1 VRYALNNVGCSTKR
15 PTRRETLFHPSGAGL
30 FFLAEAP
37 IQMIRAP
44 AQLVSRRSILP
55 TGNLATLLLIDR
67 ALLRRDSA
75 QPMLKDPK
83 KLLHTRPLPI
93 SAWVNH

>member
-44 AQLVSRRSILP
+44 STARIAAIDIAHRQSRHP
-55 TGNLATLLLIDR
+55 VLIDR

-83 KLLHTRPLPI
+83 NYYIQDLCR
-93 SAWVNH
+93 SRRG